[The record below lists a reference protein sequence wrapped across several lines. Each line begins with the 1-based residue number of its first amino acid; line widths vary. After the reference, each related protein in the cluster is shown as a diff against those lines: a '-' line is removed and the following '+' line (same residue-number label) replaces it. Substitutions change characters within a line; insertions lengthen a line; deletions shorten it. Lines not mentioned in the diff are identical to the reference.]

1 MDKSVYIKTMELS
14 TTQRSSNMTR
24 YTDRTI
30 RASGQWIKI
39 TRDNK
44 DRTFTFARGYEGQ
57 FQAHE
62 IETWSFKWV
71 ANWEEAQDKANRK
84 IETFA

>member
-1 MDKSVYIKTMELS
+1 
-14 TTQRSSNMTR
+14 MTR

-44 DRTFTFARGYEGQ
+44 ERTFTFARGYENEL
-57 FQAHE
+57 QAHE
-62 IETWSFKWV
+62 IQTLPFKWV
-71 ANWEEAQDKANRK
+71 ANWTEATDKANRT
-84 IETFA
+84 IATYA